1 MADVQGTVADGFGPV
16 RDAFAAVL
24 ERSGGGA
31 AFAAYSGG
39 APLADLWGGTA
50 DTRSGAPWTADTVV
64 VLFSG
69 TKGLTA
75 TVLAQ
80 LVDEGLVDPDERVA
94 AYWPEFAAAG
104 KADVRVRHLASH
116 TSGLLYVDLPP
127 ASGREVPPRGDLIG
141 RLDNAENARRLAAQP
156 TLWEPGTQVS
166 YHAITYGYLVGEVIQ
181 RVTGKTVGTLLRE
194 RVAGP
199 LGLDVHL
206 GAPPEIDPRVAHII
220 RAPGYRTN
228 TFLKDESKRPILDRM
243 YAGILTGPDDLFNS
257 AEMRRAELASGGGI
271 GNARAMA
278 RLYDV
283 LAAGGTSA
291 DGVRVVGRAGLDRA
305 TTTYSEGEDAVNAR
319 PLHFGLGYE
328 LADPIATYGP
338 AAVAFGHSGAGGGRH
353 GAWPES
359 GVGFSFC
366 LNEMWSEDLDD
377 RATTLMTALH
387 TSL

>member
-1 MADVQGTVADGFGPV
+1 MTEVQGTVADGFAPV
-16 RDAFAAVL
+16 REAFAAVL
-24 ERSGGGA
+24 EGTGGGA
-31 AFAAYSGG
+31 AFAAYRGG
-39 APLADLWGGTA
+39 VALADLWGGVA
-50 DTRSGAPWTADTVV
+50 DTRDGTPWTAGTVT

-104 KADVRVRHLASH
+104 KDDVRVWHLASH
-116 TSGLLYVDLPP
+116 TAGLLYVDPP
-127 ASGREVPPRGDLIG
+127 VPGPEG

-166 YHAITYGYLVGEVIQ
+166 YHAITYGYLVGEVIR

-199 LGLDVHL
+199 LGLDVWL
-206 GAPPEIDPRVAHII
+206 GTPPDVDPRVAHLV

-228 TFLKDESKRPILDRM
+228 TFLQDESKRPILERM
-243 YAGILTGPDDLFNS
+243 YAGVLTGPDDPFNTV
-257 AEMRRAELASGGGI
+257 AMRRAELASGGGI

-278 RLYDV
+278 RLYDA

-291 DGVRVVGRAGLDRA
+291 DGVRVMGRAALDRA
-305 TTTYSEGEDAVNAR
+305 TTTYAEGEDCVNAR

-338 AAVAFGHSGAGGGRH
+338 AEVAFGHSGAGGGRH
-353 GAWPES
+353 GAWPDAE
-359 GVGFSFC
+359 VGFSFC
-366 LNEMWSEDLDD
+366 LNELQSEDVDT
-377 RATTLMTALH
+377 RALTLLNTLH
-387 TSL
+387 TCL